1 MSYQKLFNNYFS
13 TYGSQT
19 GGAPVTA
26 PSTTTQPS
34 NVFNLTVAKL
44 RPRGAYS
51 RHRPLQAGQEF
62 NLSTANNNTGS
73 VPQIAAQQTAV
84 VPQIAAQQ
92 PGVVPQSAAQQ
103 PRQNLAL
110 PAPGQNLALPA
121 PGQNLALP
129 APRQQKKK
137 KSSQGKLA
145 ASTGKPQRT
154 LEQLAQQQR

>member
-19 GGAPVTA
+19 GGAPATA

-73 VPQIAAQQTAV
+73 VPQIAAQQ
-84 VPQIAAQQ
+84 
-92 PGVVPQSAAQQ
+92 PGVVPQIENKTKLEKECEETLVRIAQKYGQ
-103 PRQNLAL
+103 RVDPEAL
-110 PAPGQNLALPA
+110 KGKYDELKKIE
-121 PGQNLALP
+121 
-129 APRQQKKK
+129 QKCKNTK
-137 KSSQGKLA
+137 VFD
-145 ASTGKPQRT
+145 
-154 LEQLAQQQR
+154 QLMKEMERRMTMGVMNVGTQLLNK